1 MNRYKHTSYFVKQIV
16 SVLCGDYWGYGEPEG
31 WNGIEFIFVEKIK
44 DYKYSCVCDVKN
56 CVSESSGRESP
67 LDERLKEGK
76 HIVCKTFNFLF
87 L

>member
-56 CVSESSGRESP
+56 CVSESSGRERIKSFRR
-67 LDERLKEGK
+67 EVKRGETYC
-76 HIVCKTFNFLF
+76 V
-87 L
+87 